1 LGDASDQ
8 FAASFAADVKPETA
22 TFMADSQV
30 PRGVQAPAGA
40 VKEPAWRAKP
50 SWYLVSTEDRMIP
63 PDAQR
68 TMAKRAGSEVVE
80 VKESHAV
87 YVSQP
92 EAVADLI
99 ERAASGESPK
109 EKHARASYA

>member
-1 LGDASDQ
+1 
-8 FAASFAADVKPETA
+8 
-22 TFMADSQV
+22 MADSQV
-30 PRGVQAPAGA
+30 PWAVEALSGA
-40 VKEPAWRAKP
+40 VTEPAWRAKP

-68 TMAKRAGSEVVE
+68 SMAKRAGSEVVE
-80 VKESHAV
+80 VKGSHAV

-99 ERAASGESPK
+99 ERAANAKSSTGKYTRE
-109 EKHARASYA
+109 SYA